1 MERGCFE
8 DIQAGGLNDRFRR
21 NQHPGVLPQKM
32 EQIFVVGRGELLETD
47 EIAVS
52 VEIEIKDCNA
62 QGQGHCDGDQEQ
74 GMSSQ
79 SLHAATP
86 MNVRQMRS

>member
-1 MERGCFE
+1 MERGCFGN
-8 DIQAGGLNDRFRR
+8 IQAGGMKDRIRR
-21 NQHPGVLPQKM
+21 NQGLGVLPQKM
-32 EQIFVVGRGELLETD
+32 EQIFVVGRGELLEAD

-52 VEIEIKDCNA
+52 VEIEIKDCNS

-79 SLHAATP
+79 ALHAETP
-86 MNVRQMRS
+86 MTVRQMRS

>member
-1 MERGCFE
+1 MEAR
-8 DIQAGGLNDRFRR
+8 IRR
-21 NQHPGVLPQKM
+21 NQGPGVLPQKM
-32 EQIFVVGRGELLETD
+32 EQIFVVGRGELLEAD

-52 VEIEIKDCNA
+52 VEIEIKDCCS

-86 MNVRQMRS
+86 MTVGLMRP

>member
-8 DIQAGGLNDRFRR
+8 DIQAGGLEDRIRR
-21 NQHPGVLPQKM
+21 CKNPGVLPQKM

-52 VEIEIKDCNA
+52 VEIEIKDCSP
-62 QGQGHCDGDQEQ
+62 QRQGHCDGDKEQ

-86 MNVRQMRS
+86 TTVGPMRS